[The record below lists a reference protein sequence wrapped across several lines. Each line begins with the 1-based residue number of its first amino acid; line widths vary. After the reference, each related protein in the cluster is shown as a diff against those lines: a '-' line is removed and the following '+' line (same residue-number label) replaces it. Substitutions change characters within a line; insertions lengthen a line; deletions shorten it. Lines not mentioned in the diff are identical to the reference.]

1 VQPASAPASRS
12 TAGIERVFDGCRRR
26 YGCEVP
32 PRYKFVEVSPVTAE
46 ALEAA
51 VNEWIAQGWQLE
63 GIRFLVADPSS
74 RPQLAFVSF
83 VTSVAAPAELAAPA
97 AEVGPR
103 PIEPPPPEQAARV
116 IVAPHGDEV
125 E

>member
-1 VQPASAPASRS
+1 
-12 TAGIERVFDGCRRR
+12 
-26 YGCEVP
+26 VP
-32 PRYKFVEVSPVTAE
+32 PRYKFVEVSPVTE
-46 ALEAA
+46 ATLEAA

-63 GIRFLVADPSS
+63 GIRFVVADPST

-83 VTSVAAPAELAAPA
+83 VTSVAARAEPEAQA

-103 PIEPPPPEQAARV
+103 PIEPPPPEQGPRV
-116 IVAPHGDEV
+116 IVAAHGDDV